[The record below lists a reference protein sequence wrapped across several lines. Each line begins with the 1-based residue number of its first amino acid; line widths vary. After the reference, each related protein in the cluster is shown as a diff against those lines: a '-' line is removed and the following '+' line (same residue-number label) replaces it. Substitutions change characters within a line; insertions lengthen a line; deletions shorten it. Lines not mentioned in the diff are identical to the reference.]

1 MFHLIS
7 KLDTAFLSDYTYFC
21 KRKNNRNIVAD
32 DSLLKPD
39 AQETL
44 RNSTDNEKI
53 NYKRLHIMKLI
64 ENTEFGG
71 ERPLFASHDLHINNV
86 TIREGESAI
95 KECSNIV
102 ATNSRFE
109 GNYPFWHVHGFTID
123 NCYFAVGGR
132 SALWYS
138 DHLTMKNTVIDA
150 PKMFREMNDIDIE
163 NVEINDADEIFW
175 RCNRINVKNL
185 KLHGGTYPFM
195 FSNDIRIDGFESD
208 SKYVFQ
214 YVKNV
219 EIHNA
224 KITTKD
230 AFWEVENVTIYDSEL
245 NGEYLGWHSR
255 NLRLVNCHISGEQPL
270 CYAHDLVLENCTFD
284 SECDRAFEYS
294 TLNADIR
301 GAITNIKNP
310 TSGIIVADSIGS
322 VTIDENIKAPANC
335 EIKTR
340 G

>member
-1 MFHLIS
+1 MQ
-7 KLDTAFLSDYTYFC
+7 K
-21 KRKNNRNIVAD
+21 KNSRNIVAD

-44 RNSTDNEKI
+44 HSSTDNEKI

-102 ATNSRFE
+102 ATNCRFE

-310 TSGIIVADSIGS
+310 MSGVIVADSIGS

-340 G
+340 D

>member
-1 MFHLIS
+1 M
-7 KLDTAFLSDYTYFC
+7 
-21 KRKNNRNIVAD
+21 
-32 DSLLKPD
+32 
-39 AQETL
+39 L
-44 RNSTDNEKI
+44 RSSTDNEKI

-102 ATNSRFE
+102 ATNCRFE

-123 NCYFAVGGR
+123 NCYFAIGGR